1 MKFIDEVV
9 IFAASGRGGD
19 GHVSFR
25 REKYVPRGGP
35 DGGDGGEG
43 GAVVFVADGHKN
55 TLIDYRRK
63 RHYRAFDGVKGGQNQ
78 LYGAKGKDATCYVPI
93 GTVLFDD
100 DTGELLADLRE
111 QGASWALKGGRGGL
125 GNMHFRS
132 STNRTPR
139 QFVPGG
145 ESVEKRIRLELKIL
159 ADAGLLGYPNAG
171 KSTFLARV
179 SAARPKVA
187 DYPFTTLTPQL
198 GVVEL
203 ADAQT
208 FVLAD
213 IPGLVEGAAEGAGLG
228 IQFLRHLERC
238 GVFLHLV
245 APDDDESTAVYRYVT
260 LREELATYGGGL
272 ADRPEIVALSQV
284 DRLQPDEV
292 EAQVSALEE
301 ACGQRV
307 VALSSVVGTGVR
319 DVVGALWSEL
329 RRQDEEGLR
338 PQPEHIF
345 RADAGVDEEADD
357 EADADLFGDDDTPS
371 GVEVIWAIDDDDDL

>member
-63 RHYRAFDGVKGGQNQ
+63 RHYRASDGVKGGQNQ
-78 LYGAKGKDATCYVPI
+78 LYGAKGKDTTCYVPI

-100 DTGELLADLRE
+100 DSGELLADLRE
-111 QGASWALKGGRGGL
+111 QGASWSLKGGRGGL

-198 GVVEL
+198 GVVAL

-245 APDDDESTAVYRYVT
+245 APDDDEATAVYRYVT

-272 ADRPEIVALSQV
+272 ADRAEVVVLSQV

-292 EAQVSALEE
+292 AEQVAALSE
-301 ACGQRV
+301 ACGQPV
-307 VALSSVVGTGVR
+307 LALSSVTGVGVR
-319 DVVGALWSEL
+319 DVVGAIWAEL
-329 RRQDEEGLR
+329 QRQDEAGLR

-345 RADAGVDEEADD
+345 RVGDEADDD